1 VRGFFL
7 GCLVLIG
14 LDVATRAPASRLAEL
29 AATPAA
35 WLAAWM
41 DPHTPL
47 ITRPVP
53 SSAAA
58 SAAGGGSSAVHLSGK
73 PNQLGEQPGT
83 IVIDGKTYQIAE
95 A

>member
-1 VRGFFL
+1 
-7 GCLVLIG
+7 
-14 LDVATRAPASRLAEL
+14 
-29 AATPAA
+29 
-35 WLAAWM
+35 M

-47 ITRPVP
+47 ITRPGP